1 MDYRL
6 ILSVLLVT
14 LSWRF
19 MGTYAQNNSTA
30 NSTVTA
36 VPSVSAVNANASGI
50 PATSTP
56 VGASANTGAPG
67 GANGTTGAP
76 GGANG
81 TTGAPGGANGTT
93 GTPGG
98 ANGTTGAPGGANGTT
113 GAPGG
118 ANGTTG
124 APGATNGTTGAPGA
138 TNGTTGAPGATNGTT
153 GAPGATNGTTGA
165 SNITT
170 TGTAITSTIPVA
182 ALTATITTT
191 DCGSKKLCVAEPK
204 TCDPSTGS
212 QCYYISAKQ
221 QSGQLYDFE
230 LSGQSDG
237 YIAAGLSTSSSQ
249 ADNHQAYICA
259 NSNSVVRFFTGTLT
273 NSMVNLTSLDAS
285 NVKGKVS
292 SGKIQCTFS
301 ATLPNTTTRA
311 AGYSLSVSSGS
322 YNPTTGAFGSPNF
335 RIQTPVVNLS
345 DPNATIS
352 NLVNGTNSTSG
363 AFPGVHQQSLLMPTL
378 LLIVTTLAFTTQ

>member
-81 TTGAPGGANGTT
+81 TTG
-93 GTPGG
+93 TPGG
-98 ANGTTGAPGGANGTT
+98 A
-113 GAPGG
+113 
-118 ANGTTG
+118 
-124 APGATNGTTGAPGA
+124 NGTTGAPGA

-182 ALTATITTT
+182 ALTVRQPKKQINATITTT